1 MKVLC
6 TCLGLL
12 WVVYC
17 LAQHNDKPFL
27 LATVTA
33 FHQAMVRGDTM
44 LLKKHTDKA
53 LSYGHSNGWVQTQL
67 DVINDFKNG
76 VISYQKFSED
86 SVTVNINGD
95 VANVR
100 FVADVEATLRGNVGK
115 FHLKVLEVWVK
126 RGKVWKLF
134 GRQAV
139 RG

>member
-1 MKVLC
+1 MKVLF
-6 TCLGLL
+6 TLIGLW
-12 WVVYC
+12 WVGFC
-17 LAQHNDKPFL
+17 IGQMNEETFL
-27 LATVTA
+27 LETITA
-33 FHQAMVRGDTM
+33 FHEGMIKGDTM

-53 LSYGHSNGWVQTQL
+53 LSYGHSNGWVQTQW

-76 VISYQKFSED
+76 VISYQKFTED
-86 SVTVNINGD
+86 SVTVNVNGD

-100 FVADVEATLRGNVGK
+100 FVADVEATLRGNLGK

-139 RG
+139 KY